1 MECWPPMLSLPNIL
15 QTINLLRAANVSLIT
30 RFINAVEVKF
40 FGVKTRLLVYTTE
53 IQDIAFG

>member
-1 MECWPPMLSLPNIL
+1 MLSLPNIL